1 MLKLFFSFCLLFC
14 IAISSIKAQDA
25 AFIGRFEHQTETPVA
40 YPNYF
45 ENRAWLTQMLE
56 TLKESV
62 KKRYNINTLDYKK
75 LGTVDFVPGFRTP
88 GEMKMFSSTAYD
100 LLISIVSQIETGLD
114 NEKMGISEGSL
125 LIVVEI
131 WRPNDKRVFKS
142 RAKAKFVVVPYQN
155 DLAEVMMAEED
166 FQKMYEECLEAAL
179 QIKPK
184 PKPFI
189 FRQPAPQFYQD
200 FLGKADKMILNQK
213 DRVTFELNQNVNQVL
228 KMNMQAPYQQEKQY
242 GRSGSLQNPL
252 AEADNIKLN
261 SALFTNQTY
270 NVQTQYLEGET
281 VLGNFSMI
289 ETPELREIKGY
300 FGTVSYTL
308 SRGFLSGIAKI
319 EIESKLVAILK
330 PEANTFSD
338 TKNLELYFAPQTSQA
353 IKAKILTLLNVEI
366 LSEAVL
372 KYYRLE
378 TGSGG

>member
-1 MLKLFFSFCLLFC
+1 
-14 IAISSIKAQDA
+14 
-25 AFIGRFEHQTETPVA
+25 
-40 YPNYF
+40 
-45 ENRAWLTQMLE
+45 
-56 TLKESV
+56 
-62 KKRYNINTLDYKK
+62 
-75 LGTVDFVPGFRTP
+75 
-88 GEMKMFSSTAYD
+88 
-100 LLISIVSQIETGLD
+100 
-114 NEKMGISEGSL
+114 
-125 LIVVEI
+125 
-131 WRPNDKRVFKS
+131 
-142 RAKAKFVVVPYQN
+142 
-155 DLAEVMMAEED
+155 
-166 FQKMYEECLEAAL
+166 MYEECLEAAL

>member
-228 KMNMQAPYQQEKQY
+228 KMDMQAPYQQEKQY